1 VTEQPPEAGDRM
13 DYLRPRPANYVPL
26 SPVSFL
32 DRTAS
37 IYPDRLAIID
47 GAVRRTYREFAARAK
62 RLARALIGAGV
73 GQEDVVAVLLPN
85 RAEMLEA
92 HFGVPAAGGVI
103 CPINT
108 RLDAASV
115 RFILEHSRAKV
126 FLVDA
131 GYDELVAAAL
141 PEGREHLVVRVS
153 RAEDL
158 AAEFAS
164 TGYEAFLAAADPALE
179 IPTLVDEWRSIALN
193 YTSGTTG
200 KPKGVLLHHRGA
212 YLNACGN
219 ALTLQFGGGSRYLWT
234 LPMFH
239 CNGWCHAWAVTLA
252 GGTHVCLHPFRAA
265 DALEAVTRHEITH
278 LSGAPVVLNMLMDAA
293 EGGFVRPRTPVRVA
307 TGGAAPAS
315 SVIARMETMGFD
327 LVHLYGMTECYGPA
341 AVCLPQDD
349 TAVAP
354 LEARAAFMARQ
365 GVAHPMAERIA
376 ELDAEGREV
385 ARDAT
390 TMGELAVRSNTVMKG
405 YLRDPEATEAALA
418 GGWLH
423 TGDLAVWHSD
433 GYVEIKDR
441 SKDIIISGGENISSL
456 EIEEVLLRHPLISE
470 AAVVAHPDPKWG
482 ETPHAFVTL
491 RAGAVASEADLLAWC
506 RDRLAGFKRPR
517 RLTFCELPKTSTGKI
532 QKSVLRASIRDE
544 PFRGT

>member
-1 VTEQPPEAGDRM
+1 MTE
-13 DYLRPRPANYVPL
+13 LRGGADDEHLRQRPANYAPL

-32 DRTAS
+32 GRTAS

-47 GAVRRTYREFAARAK
+47 GETRRTYREFAERSR
-62 RLARALIGAGV
+62 RLARALVQAGIGP
-73 GQEDVVAVLLPN
+73 EDVVAVLLPN
-85 RAEMLEA
+85 CAEMLEA
-92 HFGVPAAGGVI
+92 HFGVPMAGGVI

-115 RFILEHSRAKV
+115 GFILEHSRAKV

-131 GYDELVAAAL
+131 EYDALAAAAL
-141 PEGREHLVVRVS
+141 AGRAPIQVVRVS
-153 RAEDL
+153 RVPDSAAGFAATAYED
-158 AAEFAS
+158 
-164 TGYEAFLAAADPALE
+164 FLDRAGPAIEIPALD
-179 IPTLVDEWRSIALN
+179 DEWRSIALN

-200 KPKGVLLHHRGA
+200 RPKGVLLHHRGA

-219 ALTLQFGGGSRYLWT
+219 ALSLTFDAATRYLWT

-239 CNGWCHAWAVTLA
+239 CNGWCHTWAVTLV
-252 GGTHVCLHPFRAA
+252 GGTHVCLHPFKA
-265 DALEAVTRHEITH
+265 DAALDAVARHGITH

-293 EGGFVRPRTPVRVA
+293 QDGNLPRPSTPVRVA

-315 SVIARMETMGFD
+315 SVIARMEAMGFD

-349 TAVAP
+349 TAAAP

-365 GVAHPMAERIA
+365 GVAHPMVERIA
-376 ELDAEGREV
+376 VLDADGREV
-385 ARDAT
+385 PRDART
-390 TMGELAVRSNTVMKG
+390 IGELAVRSNTVMKG
-405 YLRDPEATEAALA
+405 YLRDPDATEAAL
-418 GGWLH
+418 GSGWLL
-423 TGDLAVWHSD
+423 TGDLAVSHPD

-456 EIEEVLLRHPLISE
+456 EIEDVLMRHPMVSE

-491 RAGAVASEADLLAWC
+491 RQGAAVSEEDLLAWC
-506 RDRLAGFKRPR
+506 RERLAGFKRPKH
-517 RLTFCELPKTSTGKI
+517 LTFCEIPKTSTGKL
-532 QKSVLRASIRDE
+532 QKSVLRSRIRDGS
-544 PFRGT
+544 PAG